1 MATIDIYQPAIF
13 HKNINVVK
21 ACKTSSHINCGHNCG
36 HSGTIW
42 SSSPF
47 DTLFRC
53 VVVIIVVK
61 NFRQYDPLIL
71 PQYYE
76 TTCEEYK
83 KPFKIILPD
92 FSGIVFYYCQIL
104 FVIDFD
110 CFEFALSGAD
120 TALEAFALVDFEGFF
135 DYAVGRSCLAGS

>member
-61 NFRQYDPLIL
+61 KYRQYDPLI
-71 PQYYE
+71 PPRYYE
-76 TTCEEYK
+76 TAYEEYK
-83 KPFKIILPD
+83 NTSRKTIMFLK
-92 FSGIVFYYCQIL
+92 GVFTSIKQNNNAKVRKLASL
-104 FVIDFD
+104 FNTLLIFNQ
-110 CFEFALSGAD
+110 S
-120 TALEAFALVDFEGFF
+120 
-135 DYAVGRSCLAGS
+135 